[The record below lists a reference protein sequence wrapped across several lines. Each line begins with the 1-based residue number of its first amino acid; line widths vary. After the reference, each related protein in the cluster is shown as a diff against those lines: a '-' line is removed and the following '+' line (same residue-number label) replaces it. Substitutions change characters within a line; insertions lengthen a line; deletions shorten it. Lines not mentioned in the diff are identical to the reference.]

1 MDQPYENLLIA
12 DIEWN
17 TLVKSLETAAG
28 KTEFLS
34 KLVSEKDLHVDI
46 VQDEKDNFL
55 ETIMSLSGEG
65 QNEILIEKLQSI
77 CGKIM
82 GFDHN
87 QVLSIDKAFQEQ
99 GADSLMIFSMRTA
112 INKLLGIDV
121 NVSVFF
127 NYPTIVKLSDYLLSE
142 VLILENEN
150 MGELE
155 EQSEN
160 IDDLLSEIDKLTI

>member
-1 MDQPYENLLIA
+1 M
-12 DIEWN
+12 
-17 TLVKSLETAAG
+17 
-28 KTEFLS
+28 
-34 KLVSEKDLHVDI
+34 DI

-55 ETIMSLSGEG
+55 ETLMSLSGEG
-65 QNEILIEKLQSI
+65 QNELLIEKLQSI